1 MILRKTYNMTDWKN
15 WDHQLDSSA
24 KDFFAITGQWPNI
37 LLANDPTL
45 GRIDFLANQARENIV
60 CTQPSEK
67 EIGDEETNEWRK
79 LYGFQGK
86 SYSIEFCID
95 SSLANEAFSL
105 IFDSDPD
112 GDGGE
117 PVPEIDNVIVQAGK
131 FRRLR
136 KAA

>member
-24 KDFFAITGQWPNI
+24 KEFFTITGQWPNI

-60 CTQPSEK
+60 CKPASEK
-67 EIGDEETNEWRK
+67 IDDQDTDVWREI
-79 LYGFQGK
+79 YGFQGK

-95 SSLANEAFSL
+95 SSLENETFSL
-105 IFDSDPD
+105 IFDSNPN

-117 PVPEIDNVIVQAGK
+117 PIPEIDNVIVQARK